1 MGTTRFRHARRTAAF
16 AVAGLALSFTAAH
29 AADVGSVNPSRA
41 GERLKPQQEAPTVGA
56 PIEIPST
63 PQQQAPEGA
72 STHRFTLTGVTFE
85 GNVAL
90 PNDELQGIAKDYIG
104 KEISL
109 AQVFEM
115 AGRVTAAYRSHGYIL
130 ARAIVPTQKISD
142 GLLQIRIVEGFIDKV
157 TVEGDAGGARSMLE
171 EHGRRIAAVRP
182 LTAATL
188 ERELLLAQDLA
199 GFQIRSVLTPSSTT
213 PGAADLTLLVERHPY
228 NAYLGIDNRGSKY
241 LGPIE
246 ITAAAYA
253 NDIFGTAGQLGLTAV
268 ATPQGGPEVAFGA
281 ISYDLPITSSG
292 LRLYSVLSHTRTE
305 PGATLKTLNT
315 TGQATTFE
323 ATLSYPFIRSRDLNV
338 IAQGG
343 LTSRDSKSTDDL
355 VSPLFN
361 DHIRSINAGV
371 YLNALDTWGGYSTLS
386 ASVTQGLHVFGASD
400 MSDPNRSRTNA
411 DGTFHRVNFEASHL
425 QPLIPDV
432 NLLVGALGQTS
443 FGDSLLSS
451 EQIGLGGL
459 VYGRGYDPS
468 EITGDRGLAGKA
480 ELQWNAIDNA
490 AFLSGIQFYTFY
502 EGGAVW
508 LVQPLPGEQKRESL
522 ASAGLGVRL
531 SAWERARVSLEFAQP
546 LTRDVAAE
554 GDDDGRVY
562 FSLGMSF

>member
-1 MGTTRFRHARRTAAF
+1 MGNMKFHRTSTALLTI
-16 AVAGLALSFTAAH
+16 AGLALSLGSAH
-29 AADVGSVNPSRA
+29 AADATDPGRI
-41 GERLKPQQEAPTVGA
+41 GERLKPQQAAPTVGA
-56 PIEIPST
+56 PIEIPSV

-72 STHRFTLTGVTFE
+72 SEHRFTLSGVTFE
-85 GNVAL
+85 GNAAVS
-90 PNDELQGIAKDYIG
+90 NDELQGIAKDYVG

-115 AGRVTAAYRSHGYIL
+115 SSRVTAAYRARGYIL
-130 ARAIVPTQKISD
+130 ARAIVPTQRISD
-142 GLLQIRIVEGFIDKV
+142 GVLELRVVEGFIDKV
-157 TVEGDAGGARSMLE
+157 TIEGDAGGARSILE
-171 EHGRRIAAVRP
+171 EHGQRIAAVHP
-182 LTAATL
+182 LTAAVM

-199 GFQIRSVLTPSSTT
+199 GFKIRSVLTPSSTT

-228 NAYLGIDNRGSKY
+228 NAYLGVDNRGSKY
-241 LGPIE
+241 LGPVE
-246 ITAAAYA
+246 ITGAAFA

-268 ATPQGGPEVAFGA
+268 VTPDSGPEVAFGA
-281 ISYDLPITSSG
+281 ISYDLPLNSSG
-292 LRLYSVLSHTRTE
+292 LRLYALASHTRTE
-305 PGATLKTLNT
+305 PGSTLKTLNT
-315 TGQATTFE
+315 NGQSTTLE

-343 LTSRDSKSTDDL
+343 FTSRDSKSSDDL

-371 YLNALDTWGGYSTLS
+371 YANALDSWGGYSTLS
-386 ASVTQGLHVFGASD
+386 ASLTRGLNVFGASE
-400 MSDPNRSRTNA
+400 MSDPNRSRVNA
-411 DGTFHRVNFEASHL
+411 DGTYTRANFEASRL

-432 NLLVGALGQTS
+432 NLLVGAIGQTS
-443 FGDSLLSS
+443 FGHSLLSS

-480 ELQWNAIDNA
+480 ELQWNAIDTL
-490 AFLSGIQFYTFY
+490 AFMSGIQFYSFY

-508 LVQPLPGEQKRESL
+508 LVNPLPGEKERESL

-531 SAWERARVSLEFAQP
+531 SAWDRARLSLEFAQP
-546 LTRDVAAE
+546 LTRNVAAE
-554 GDDDGRVY
+554 GNDDGRVY